1 MDRGRRAKLI
11 LILGIMAGSLLALV
25 ASTQVWYSLHLTSA
39 ANHSAPVT
47 VQGSVAA
54 PALTALSLAGLAL
67 VAAVAIA
74 GPILRVVLGVL
85 GTLLGACILLSA
97 SLAVGSP
104 ERAGI
109 PAVTTVTG
117 VSGNASV
124 EHLISRVDSSI
135 WPWSAILGG
144 VILVIAGIAVI
155 VTSRAWPGASRR
167 YQAVRFEPADD
178 SASAFAA
185 GASEPAAAA
194 ASEPDGAAPG
204 GPVSRDDAI
213 DNWDELSRGEDPTR

>member
-1 MDRGRRAKLI
+1 MDRGRRVKLI
-11 LILGIMAGSLLALV
+11 LMLSIVVGSILALI

-67 VAAVAIA
+67 VAALAIA
-74 GPILRVVLGVL
+74 GPVVRVVLGVL

-97 SLAVGSP
+97 GLAVGAP
-104 ERAGI
+104 ERAGT

-117 VSGNASV
+117 VSGNTSV
-124 EHLISRVDSSI
+124 KHLVAGIDSSA
-135 WPWSAILGG
+135 WPWIAIVGG
-144 VILVIAGIAVI
+144 VILVLAGIAVL
-155 VTSRAWPGASRR
+155 VTSRAWPGTSRR
-167 YQAVRFEPADD
+167 YQAVRFEPAD
-178 SASAFAA
+178 ASAADLA
-185 GASEPAAAA
+185 EELNQPGTTSQNGPA
-194 ASEPDGAAPG
+194 
-204 GPVSRDDAI
+204 SRDAAI